1 MPPSKK
7 RWNGLQPLGTTKL
20 PIPSHLRTPQHKSQ
34 AFFQMARPSNNT
46 ILPSACCVKP
56 ILTRPKWRCRNSS
69 NVTPRTNWPA
79 TRAIGWGK
87 PIIYARLMYSLRK
100 PFLEGYQLDPQGPK
114 VPDNLFKLGMSLL
127 RLELAP
133 DACAAFAKVV
143 KDFPGVSSNIRKAIA
158 RERQINS
165 CP

>member
-1 MPPSKK
+1 MA
-7 RWNGLQPLGTTKL
+7 LQEFVERNPKDKLASNARYWLGETYY
-20 PIPSHLRTPQHKSQ
+20 LRAAYVQ
-34 AFFQMARPSNNT
+34 
-46 ILPSACCVKP
+46 SAE
-56 ILTRPKWRCRNSS
+56 T
-69 NVTPRTNWPA
+69 
-79 TRAIGWGK
+79 
-87 PIIYARLMYSLRK
+87 
-100 PFLEGYQLDPQGPK
+100 FLEGYQLDPQGPK